1 MCGTLAPMT
10 SRRQIQDGGPHD
22 TKMAAPTTS
31 GPRWRPPRHQDGGPT
46 KSDTR
51 CSPLWRVRLHLG
63 GWVNALD
70 HEKVASRPKA
80 RCRSSLYTRGWG
92 ASHVSNEHGSGGDY
106 IEDFLRS
113 SERDPV
119 FNGVARRSAR
129 FIPFPGWTLFFQHG
143 PFSSFGRVRRFLLR
157 RFHYLLF
164 VL

>member
-1 MCGTLAPMT
+1 MT

-22 TKMAAPTTS
+22 FQCKMAAPTTS
-31 GPRWRPPRHQDGGPT
+31 NPRWRPPRHQDGGPT

-51 CSPLWRVRLHLG
+51 WRPLWRVRLHLG

-70 HEKVASRPKA
+70 HEKVASRPRE
-80 RCRSSLYTRGWG
+80 RCRSSIYRDEGPLNYFRVGF
-92 ASHVSNEHGSGGDY
+92 
-106 IEDFLRS
+106 FLRS

-143 PFSSFGRVRRFLLR
+143 PFTSFGRVGVF
-157 RFHYLLF
+157 FSI
-164 VL
+164 VLPSNSLWYFS